1 MTTSKFFFI
10 LVLIVSLPS
19 QVVLSRAVDS
29 NKIPRYVIVT
39 DANSMNSR
47 DSYAEVVKE
56 LSKLRKPAAVLN
68 LNENGF
74 GDLFDKLRALEPD
87 YVAFVVPPE
96 KIEANFVGAVFE
108 GLTAL
113 DEDPYLDCPFG
124 YITGATPA
132 DALKLVLNTAA
143 AQARPDKVEKK
154 FVAIGHTFAE
164 NDLGP
169 FATQQANRY
178 KTYGYETAEINP
190 IDNSTQWQ
198 RNADREI
205 QKLNGASLVFLAG
218 HGMGNM
224 SCTIAGGKFG
234 SVELQSAVVV
244 NGTCHSAVT
253 NIRYDSKDRFWT
265 MQTTR
270 IKPEESVCLNFI
282 KAGAIGQFASTAS
295 SGWQNVAFA
304 ITKFFRQGQSL
315 GRALQE
321 SLNDKIRKAGIKKIH
336 IIPFR
341 DGQKS
346 PQALGKDENPG
357 GIQSI
362 SRVILIGDPAYRPF
376 PRKLARISPRNRIND
391 YSGLPPEQRQ
401 IRKLIDELSDPQ
413 APRFEALNKLIR
425 IGGDAVPELINE
437 MKTSNDWQIPKA
449 LGAIGDNRATGPLI
463 EKLEK
468 SDRLPLRNVLAEA
481 LQRLTKEDFG
491 TDAKAWGAWF
501 KKQKQ
506 TKG

>member
-19 QVVLSRAVDS
+19 HVALSRAVDS

-47 DSYAEVVKE
+47 DSYTEVVKE

-74 GDLFDKLRALEPD
+74 GDLFDKLRDLKPD
-87 YVAFVVPPE
+87 HVAFVVPPE

-124 YITGATPA
+124 FITGATPA

-143 AQARPDKVEKK
+143 AQAQPDKIAKK
-154 FVAIGHTFAE
+154 FVAIGHTFAQ

-169 FATQQANRY
+169 FATQQADRY

-190 IDNSTQWQ
+190 IDNSMQWQ

-218 HGMGNM
+218 HGMGNT
-224 SCTIAGGKFG
+224 SCAIAGGKFS
-234 SVELQSAVVV
+234 SVKLQSAIVV

-282 KAGAIGQFASTAS
+282 EAGAIGQFASTAS

-315 GRALQE
+315 GQALQE

-346 PQALGKDENPG
+346 PQVLGKDENPG

-376 PRKLARISPRNRIND
+376 PQMLARVSRRDQIKD
-391 YSGLPPEQRQ
+391 CSGLTPEQKQ
-401 IRKLIDELSDPQ
+401 IRKLIDELSDLQ

-425 IGGDAVPELINE
+425 IGSDAVPELINE
-437 MKTSNDWQIPKA
+437 MKTNDDWQIPKA
-449 LGAIGDNRATGPLI
+449 LGAIGDNRATEPLI

-468 SDRLPLRNVLAEA
+468 SDWLPLRNVLAEA
-481 LQRLTKEDFG
+481 LQCLTKEDFG
-491 TDAKAWGAWF
+491 TEAKAWRAWF

-506 TKG
+506 TKR